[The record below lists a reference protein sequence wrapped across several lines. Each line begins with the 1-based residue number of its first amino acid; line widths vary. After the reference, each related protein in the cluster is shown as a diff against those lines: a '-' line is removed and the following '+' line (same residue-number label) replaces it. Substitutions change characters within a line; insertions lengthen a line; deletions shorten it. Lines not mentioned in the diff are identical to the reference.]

1 MSKQAIHHYI
11 KLFKSAVI
19 LTGALFIADRLIGH
33 TLKNI
38 YFKQQKGDY
47 YQTTYAVDSA
57 RQQLLIFGS
66 SRASHHYVSSVFEKY
81 TNKSVYNLGRDGRNI
96 LYSEAI
102 FLQVLSNHKPDA
114 VILDVTPN
122 EFSWKAGNEGR
133 DVMVNALLPY
143 TYQPTI
149 CKIIEKADR
158 NELILSK
165 IFETYPYNS
174 IAVQI
179 LGNYFGV
186 LNGEQNIKG
195 YVPLLGNRISKQGN
209 ILTRESRNA
218 INNDLALV
226 NSFKNFLALAKSNNI
241 TCRVVVS
248 PIYQVDE
255 PNCLSYLKKI
265 TESYGFR
272 FYDYSDLKVFK
283 ESSLFYDE
291 THLNNRGATLF
302 SNLLASHLK
311 QLKKPAHGDKQ
322 ALSVRLYK

>member
-1 MSKQAIHHYI
+1 MSKQAVYHYI
-11 KLFKSAVI
+11 KMFENIVI
-19 LTGALFIADRLIGH
+19 LTGTLFIADRLIGH
-33 TLKNI
+33 TLKKI

-102 FLQVLSNHKPDA
+102 FLQVLSNHKPDD

-133 DVMVNALLPY
+133 SVMVNTLLPY

-149 CKIIEKADR
+149 YKIIEKADKS
-158 NELILSK
+158 ELILSK
-165 IFETYPYNS
+165 VFQTYPYNS
-174 IAVQI
+174 IAVQV

-195 YVPLLGNRISKQGN
+195 YVPLLGNKISKEVTIQ
-209 ILTRESRNA
+209 TPETRNA
-218 INNDLALV
+218 VNNDLALV
-226 NSFKNFLALAKSNNI
+226 NSFKNFLALAKSNKI

-248 PIYQVDE
+248 PIYHVDE
-255 PNCLSYLKKI
+255 PNCLPYLKKI
-265 TESYGFR
+265 TESYGLR
-272 FYDYSDLKVFK
+272 FYDYSDLKIFK
-283 ESSLFYDE
+283 DSSLFYDN
-291 THLNNRGATLF
+291 THLNDKGATIF
-302 SNLLASHLK
+302 SNLLASNLTNDLK
-311 QLKKPAHGDKQ
+311 
-322 ALSVRLYK
+322 